1 MSVGEAGR
9 GGVNLGELPIWLV
22 IRLRNSDRGRALCKR
37 RGTRCAWVTEMRRL
51 NWLTWIFIA
60 AALCVLL
67 TPALPYLRKIVIGLA
82 AVSA

>member
-1 MSVGEAGR
+1 
-9 GGVNLGELPIWLV
+9 
-22 IRLRNSDRGRALCKR
+22 
-37 RGTRCAWVTEMRRL
+37 MRRL